1 VIGSFR
7 ELIAWLDG
15 RGELARVSRAVD
27 PAYELTAVLRKTQQG
42 PNVGLLFA
50 NVKGSP
56 ALVAS
61 NVLSRR
67 ATIAAALGLNV
78 EELLMQ
84 LATRELAPLAP
95 KQVSSAPV
103 QEVVIEAPDLA
114 RDLPQVVHSERDAG
128 AYVSAGIFLARDP
141 KSGVYNASWNRAQI
155 AGGERLRVRMMPP
168 QHLGQYQ
175 AAAEAQGA
183 ALPAAVVIGAPPAL
197 MLAAASKIPIEADEL
212 AVAGALQG
220 TPLRVVPAKT
230 VPLLVPADAEMVI
243 EGEVLPKVRE
253 VEGPFGEFMDA
264 YVEAGPNHVF
274 RAKTLTRRRDAIYHV
289 ILAGG
294 TEDLALLSLMLQIEV
309 WRAVTPVARVRDV
322 GNPGQILGCVLAI
335 DKTRDEDASA
345 ALRAALDA
353 HRWMK
358 FVVVVDADVNVHDA
372 EEVMWAIHTRFSPE
386 QGVIRVSGTPGFPRA
401 DVAGLHV
408 GKLGIDAT
416 YPVAMKAKFARRR
429 FPGIEKI
436 DLAAYLGEKFGRY

>member
-1 VIGSFR
+1 
-7 ELIAWLDG
+7 
-15 RGELARVSRAVD
+15 
-27 PAYELTAVLRKTQQG
+27 
-42 PNVGLLFA
+42 
-50 NVKGSP
+50 
-56 ALVAS
+56 
-61 NVLSRR
+61 
-67 ATIAAALGLNV
+67 
-78 EELLMQ
+78 
-84 LATRELAPLAP
+84 
-95 KQVSSAPV
+95 VSSAPV

-114 RDLPQVVHSERDAG
+114 RDVPQVVHSERDAG

-141 KSGVYNASWNRAQI
+141 KSGVYNASWNRAQL
-155 AGGERLRVRMMPP
+155 AGGERMRVRMMPP

-212 AVAGALQG
+212 AVAGAWQG
-220 TPLRVVPAKT
+220 APLRVVPAKT

-264 YVEAGPNHVF
+264 YVDAGPNHVF
-274 RAKTLTRRRDAIYHV
+274 RAKALTRRRDAIYHV

-309 WRAVTPVARVRDV
+309 WRAVKPVARVRDV
-322 GNPGQILGCVLAI
+322 GNPGQILGCVVAI
-335 DKTRDEDASA
+335 EKTRDEDATA

-358 FVVVVDADVNVHDA
+358 FVIVVDADVNVHDA
-372 EEVMWAIHTRFSPE
+372 EEVMWAIHTRFNPE
-386 QGVIRVSGTPGFPRA
+386 KGVIRVSGTPGFPRA

-416 YPVAMKAKFARRR
+416 YPAAMQAKFTRRR

-436 DLAAYLGEKFGRY
+436 DLAEWLGEKFGRY

>member
-1 VIGSFR
+1 MIDSFR
-7 ELIAWLDG
+7 GLIDWLQVN
-15 RGELARVSRAVD
+15 GELARVTRAVD
-27 PAYELTAVLRKTQQG
+27 PAYELTAVLRKTQLG
-42 PNVGLLFA
+42 PNVGLLFE

-56 ALVAS
+56 APVAS
-61 NVLSRR
+61 NILSRR
-67 ATIAAALGLNV
+67 TAIAAALGV
-78 EELLMQ
+78 GTGELL
-84 LATRELAPLAP
+84 AELAAREPNSLP
-95 KQVSSAPV
+95 PQQVSSAPA
-103 QEVVIEAPDLA
+103 QELVVEGPDLA
-114 RDLPQVVHSERDAG
+114 RELPQIVHSERDAG

-155 AGGERLRVRMMPP
+155 AGGERMRVRMMPP

-175 AAAEAQGA
+175 AAAEEQGA

-212 AVAGALQG
+212 SVAGAWQG

-243 EGEVLPKVRE
+243 EGEILPTVRE
-253 VEGPFGEFMDA
+253 AEGPFGEFMDA
-264 YVEAGPNHVF
+264 YVEAGANHVF
-274 RAKTLTRRRDAIYHV
+274 RAKALTRRHNAIYHV

-309 WRAVTPVARVRDV
+309 WRAVTPHARVRDV
-322 GNPGQILGCVLAI
+322 GNPGQILGCVVAI
-335 DKTRDEDASA
+335 EKERDADAAA
-345 ALRAALDA
+345 ALRAALEA

-358 FVVVVDADVNVHDA
+358 FVVVVDADVNPHDA
-372 EEVMWAIHTRFSPE
+372 EEVMWAIHTRFSPDR
-386 QGVIRVSGTPGFPRA
+386 GVLRIAGAPGFPRP

-416 YPVAMKAKFARRR
+416 YPVAMKDKFTRRR
-429 FPGIEKI
+429 FPGIEGI